1 MMSTYHDP
9 TEMWSG
15 EGRPGTSQQKD
26 LPLMAEAYRKRMQGV
41 DRASQLRDKFTTRQ
55 RTTVWPIRAFYSML
69 DQCTAN
75 AFVLHRGLIR
85 RVNMRKMH
93 EWFAAC
99 DDLLSAPRHEMGGAR
114 WYRRMPHARGIGVT
128 EAGVG
133 AERDVRVANLIAARH
148 AAEEIKSEAASL
160 GVTLPS
166 SPEMRTEPNHR
177 AWLGALWKVF
187 SGSAQSKNLTREVRE
202 LYAMLA
208 YSAESQPDEPS
219 NPSVAMAGRGQRYG
233 ARFREYVESCNHNL
247 RAWSKGERRELY
259 GRFFAQECVTH
270 REYFGKPSR
279 CNTYCPRCAWTLC
292 HSCVEH
298 IRRERTSPEQEE
310 EEAERLQAEWREM
323 CITFGPSAS
332 APSESATDTD
342 SD

>member
-55 RTTVWPIRAFYSML
+55 RTPVWPIRAFYSML

-75 AFVLHRGLIR
+75 AFTLHRGLIR
-85 RVNMRKMH
+85 RVNLRKMKS
-93 EWFAAC
+93 WFETC
-99 DDLLSAPRHEMGGAR
+99 DDLLSAARHERGGAR
-114 WYRRMPHARGIGVT
+114 GHQRMPHARGIGVN

-160 GVTLPS
+160 GVALPS
-166 SPEMRTEPNHR
+166 SPELRTEPNHR

-187 SGSAQSKNLTREVRE
+187 SGSATSKILAREVRAT
-202 LYAMLA
+202 YANAAAMPM
-208 YSAESQPDEPS
+208 QPDEQS
-219 NPSVAMAGRGQRYG
+219 AHRTAGRGQRYG
-233 ARFREYVESCNHNL
+233 ARFREYVHACHHNL
-247 RAWSKGERRELY
+247 RAWGRGEVRELY
-259 GRFFAQECVTH
+259 GRLFAQECVTH
-270 REYFGKPSR
+270 REFFGKPSR
-279 CNTYCPRCAWTLC
+279 CNTFCPKCAWTLC
-292 HSCVEH
+292 HSCTEAM
-298 IRRERTSPEQEE
+298 RRERTSPEQEE
-310 EEAERLQAEWREM
+310 EECLRVQAEWREM
-323 CITFGPSAS
+323 CITFGASSAI
-332 APSESATDTD
+332 APSESATD
-342 SD
+342 SE